1 MRLRWSQIFGGFENI
16 NWKKE
21 LKIKIQN
28 ITKGR
33 ERQLDK
39 DNYIVMV
46 LVIIDGVCIRN
57 RIYWTLIT
65 RNYK

>member
-1 MRLRWSQIFGGFENI
+1 MFGSFENI

-33 ERQLDK
+33 ERSL
-39 DNYIVMV
+39 
-46 LVIIDGVCIRN
+46 IIDGVCIAN
-57 RIYWTLIT
+57 QIY
-65 RNYK
+65 